1 MLNEHTP
8 DSLDIEES
16 LLDSL
21 RPVEAFST
29 WNPPLA
35 PGHRMATEWPPN
47 GDYLAWSPLVINN
60 RNSFQFN

>member
-21 RPVEAFST
+21 R
-29 WNPPLA
+29 PPLA